1 MMPGRASKRRSSVC
15 GSCIVAQRGFTLIE
29 VLVAF
34 VVLAIGLG
42 TLAVG
47 ITTALRADA
56 KVHSKHILDQ
66 ISESRLEAAGKT
78 APLKSGRRDGRVGRY
93 RWREIVT
100 PVALGKSPPQDGTAQ
115 QGGSFVPL
123 WVEIVVQD
131 DAGLET
137 RLAALKLPQG
147 AAQ

>member
-1 MMPGRASKRRSSVC
+1 MPSWVSPRKSSAK
-15 GSCIVAQRGFTLIE
+15 GNRLGAQRGFTLIE

-56 KVHSKHILDQ
+56 KVHNKHVLDQ
-66 ISESRLEAAGKT
+66 IAESRMEAAGRT
-78 APLKSGRRDGRVGRY
+78 GPLKSGRREGRIGRY

-100 PVALGKSPPQDGTAQ
+100 PVDLDKGRPQDGTAPQ
-115 QGGSFVPL
+115 VRPFMPS
-123 WVEIVVQD
+123 WVEIVVRD
-131 DAGLET
+131 ETGMET
-137 RLAALKLPQG
+137 RLAALKL
-147 AAQ
+147 AQRVAQ

>member
-1 MMPGRASKRRSSVC
+1 MPARASRYRSSAR
-15 GSCIVAQRGFTLIE
+15 GSRLAAAQRGFTLIE
-29 VLVAF
+29 VLIAF

-47 ITTALRADA
+47 ITTALRVDA

-66 ISESRLEAAGKT
+66 IAESRLEAAGR
-78 APLKSGRRDGRVGRY
+78 AGPLKSGRREGRIGRY
-93 RWREIVT
+93 RWLEIVT
-100 PVALGKSPPQDGTAQ
+100 PVQFGKARTQDGAAPPSTLL
-115 QGGSFVPL
+115 VPS

-131 DAGLET
+131 EAGLET
-137 RLAALKLPQG
+137 KLAALKLAPG

>member
-1 MMPGRASKRRSSVC
+1 MPSWVSPRKSSAK
-15 GSCIVAQRGFTLIE
+15 GNRLGAQRGFTLIE

-56 KVHSKHILDQ
+56 KVHNKHVLDQ
-66 ISESRLEAAGKT
+66 IAESRMEAAGRT
-78 APLKSGRRDGRVGRY
+78 GPLKSGRREGRIGRY

-100 PVALGKSPPQDGTAQ
+100 PVDLGKGRPQDGTAPQ
-115 QGGSFVPL
+115 VQPFMPS
-123 WVEIVVQD
+123 WVEIVVRD
-131 DAGLET
+131 ETGMET
-137 RLAALKLPQG
+137 RLAALKL
-147 AAQ
+147 AQRVAQ

>member
-1 MMPGRASKRRSSVC
+1 MMTACVSRRRSSAK
-15 GSCIVAQRGFTLIE
+15 GNHHGAQRGFTLIE

-56 KVHSKHILDQ
+56 KVHNKHVLGQ
-66 ISESRLEAAGKT
+66 IAESRLEAAGRT
-78 APLKSGRRDGRVGRY
+78 GPLKSGRREGRIGRY

-100 PVALGKSPPQDGTAQ
+100 PVDLVKGGPQDGTAPQ
-115 QGGSFVPL
+115 VPSFVPS
-123 WVEIVVQD
+123 WVEIVVRD
-131 DAGLET
+131 EAGLET
-137 RLAALKLPQG
+137 RLAALKLAQR